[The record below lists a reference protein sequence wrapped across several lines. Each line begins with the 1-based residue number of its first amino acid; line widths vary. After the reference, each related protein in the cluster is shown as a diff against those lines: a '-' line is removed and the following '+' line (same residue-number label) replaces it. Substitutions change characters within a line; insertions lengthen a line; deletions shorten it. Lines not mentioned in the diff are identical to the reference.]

1 MRVSEEVIHPEQ
13 FANVTVG
20 ELKQILSTIPD
31 HKHVLIPQ
39 RLSDKLD
46 GYTMLKIVQDGVY
59 EFVYLEG

>member
-1 MRVSEEVIHPEQ
+1 MEVMLEQ
-13 FANVTVG
+13 PMQNVTVG
-20 ELKQILSTIPD
+20 QLKQILSAIPD